1 LQEGK
6 REVSLIKEKKYDHP
20 SIVSVESLSE
30 KLIVL
35 TLQLEDKNRQLEQ
48 SELARK
54 KMFSNITHDLR
65 APIAVIRG
73 AAERLGH
80 EGIGV
85 EERLKMVRII
95 NSRAATLEH
104 LIEDMY
110 ISALLDQP
118 EFSLSPVRLEIA
130 PILEEYFIS
139 MEGAGRFDGRDNKLE
154 IPDGFSECVMIDLR
168 YFFRVLDNL
177 LSNALTHTKPGN
189 SIELGCRVNDGSIE
203 IFVADSGSGI
213 KPSDMPNIFDRTF
226 SGAAARTPG
235 KAGSGLGL
243 SISRTIV
250 EKHGGALRC
259 DSVYGEG
266 STFTISLPL
275 VRCY

>member
-1 LQEGK
+1 ME
-6 REVSLIKEKKYDHP
+6 KEKKFDRP

-30 KLIVL
+30 KLIIL
-35 TLQLEDKNRQLEQ
+35 TRQLESKNRQLEQ

-54 KMFSNITHDLR
+54 NMFSNITHDLR
-65 APIAVIRG
+65 APVAAIRG
-73 AAERLGH
+73 AAERLCN

-85 EERLKMVRII
+85 EERMKMIGII
-95 NSRAATLEH
+95 DARAATLEH
-104 LIEDMY
+104 LIDDMS

-118 EFSLSPVRLEIA
+118 VFSLSPVRLEIV

-139 MEGAGRFDGRDNKLE
+139 MEGAGRLDGRDNKLT
-154 IPDGFSECVMIDLR
+154 IPVGFSGCAMIDLR

-177 LSNALTHTKPGN
+177 LANAVTHTKPGDR
-189 SIELGCRVNDGSIE
+189 IEFGCRENDGCVE
-203 IFVADSGSGI
+203 IFLTDSGSGI
-213 KPSDMPNIFDRTF
+213 KTSDMPYIFDRTF

-235 KAGSGLGL
+235 RAGSGLGL

-250 EKHGGALRC
+250 EKHGGTIRC

-266 STFTISLPL
+266 STFTVSLPL
-275 VRCY
+275 VL